1 MCLEEEKKLAEQT
14 PFPGEKQGTETGSL
28 LRILASAGLNW
39 PGAFCMAEDQMLNGL
54 SP

>member
-1 MCLEEEKKLAEQT
+1 MPGEGEETGRADT
-14 PFPGEKQGTETGSL
+14 FPGEKQGTETGSPL
-28 LRILASAGLNW
+28 WILASAGLNW